1 MYSKGWVYKRE
12 IVGKSKKRICC
23 SSRNEV
29 KVIYVKLYK
38 FAKNEHIIKRK
49 KKRKFTKNVSLRGK
63 QMKRYR
69 KKEMEPMAASDNDEL
84 VDS

>member
-1 MYSKGWVYKRE
+1 MYSEGWVYKRE

-29 KVIYVKLYK
+29 KFIYVKLYK
-38 FAKNEHIIKRK
+38 FAKNVHIVNRK
-49 KKRKFTKNVSLRGK
+49 KKGKFMKNVSLRSK

-69 KKEMEPMAASDNDEL
+69 KKRNGTDGSI
-84 VDS
+84 